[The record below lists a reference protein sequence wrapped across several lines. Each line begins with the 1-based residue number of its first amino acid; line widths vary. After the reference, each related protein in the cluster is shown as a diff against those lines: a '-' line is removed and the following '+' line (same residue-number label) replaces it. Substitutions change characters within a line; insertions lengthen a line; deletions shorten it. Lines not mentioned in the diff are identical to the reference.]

1 MIWMTVHLKCED
13 VNLWVCEFGTF
24 LTFSVMSTLTPGLT
38 RLETGIWSTYHTEAP
53 VSSEFLSLLR
63 ISEFFGF
70 QWQNLTEIL
79 RLLPK
84 VLQSENEAVIMI
96 TSPLYNICLQQMW
109 LFESLLKSRGLSFGA
124 GLKKLLLCLI
134 FIGQGLA
141 WKWFTRFF
149 CRESVNAAITRFFC
163 RECHIYAFFFVA
175 NVVITRFLG

>member
-1 MIWMTVHLKCED
+1 M
-13 VNLWVCEFGTF
+13 FAYF
-24 LTFSVMSTLTPGLT
+24 LRYLFSLSWHTQQ
-38 RLETGIWSTYHTEAP
+38 RLHKGA
-53 VSSEFLSLLR
+53 EFLHLLR

-134 FIGQGLA
+134 FIGQSLA

-149 CRESVNAAITRFFC
+149 CRESVNAAITRFF
-163 RECHIYAFFFVA
+163 VA
-175 NVVITRFLG
+175 NVTFTRFFLSRMSWLRAFWGRILHRNLAEILRNTQNFGRNSD